1 MTYKRLKSTTNGL
14 LTGDNILTEDADS
27 LLGLL
32 EMAYNDVAAH
42 TDALHLLTM
51 NRDGDI
57 LRIAQGE
64 YVVRVPELPTDEDD
78 ELDIDNELSFAVA
91 RLLASYVSEKKGATH
106 FSEAKRIMRNY
117 NSKVFEILETIKEQE
132 DGTYDISPNNYS

>member
-1 MTYKRLKSTTNGL
+1 MTYDRLKSTTNAL
-14 LTGDNILTEDADS
+14 LTGDNALLSNEDG

-42 TDALHLLTM
+42 TDALHLLTL

-64 YVVRVPELPTDEDD
+64 YVVRSPELPVDGGD
-78 ELDIDNELSFAVA
+78 ELDIDNELCFAVA
-91 RLLASYVSEKKGATH
+91 RLLASYVSEKKGNIH
-106 FSEAKRIMRNY
+106 FAEAKRIMRNY
-117 NSKVFEILETIKEQE
+117 NSKVFEILETIKEQQ
-132 DGTYDISPNNYS
+132 DGTYDINPINYT